1 MHSPWPRAVWS
12 TLSILVA
19 GLVLGWKAGSP
30 AWGLATGACLLC
42 IWHLLRLYRLERWL
56 RDGCRQR
63 RPQPDGI
70 WGEIYYHLHRR
81 RQRRRDFARQLVGV
95 LRRFQEAA
103 RAMPDATVVLDDAD
117 TVIWCNPAAEDL
129 LGLRAPQDLGSRVTY
144 LVRHPSFVAF
154 IARRDA
160 QGVCDFPSPVG
171 GQPLSVR
178 AIPYGEA
185 NRLLIASDVSRVH
198 RLEQVRRDFVANV
211 SHELRTPLTVIGGY
225 LETLLDSGD
234 ACAGKWEQPLRSMQ
248 HQTARMQH
256 IIEDLLMLAKLEGQ
270 QERLPPRP
278 VAVPGMLAAI
288 AEDAIALSGERNHV
302 VRVEADGTLWL
313 SGQEQEL
320 RSAFSNL
327 VFNAVRH
334 TPDGRHV
341 TIRWYADA
349 HGVHLEVEDDG
360 DGIAPHH
367 LPRLVERFYRVDRG
381 RHRER
386 GGTGLGLA
394 IVKHV
399 VGRHGGQLRIA
410 SQVGVGSTFACDF
423 PGELACSR
431 GGSGRAA

>member
-1 MHSPWPRAVWS
+1 MQSPWPGALWR
-12 TLSILVA
+12 TLLILAAAA
-19 GLVLGWKAGSP
+19 GLGWQAGHP
-30 AWGLATGACLLC
+30 APGLALGATLLC
-42 IWHLLRLYRLERWL
+42 GWHLWRLSRLERWL
-56 RDGCRQR
+56 RDGCRRR

-70 WGEIYYHLHRR
+70 WGEIYYHLQRR
-81 RQRRRDFARQLVGV
+81 RQRRRDDTRRYIDTLRQ
-95 LRRFQEAA
+95 FQEAA

-117 TVIWCNPAAEDL
+117 TVLWSNPAAEDL
-129 LGLRAPQDLGSRVTY
+129 LGLRSPQDLGTRITY

-154 IARRDA
+154 LARRDA

-234 ACAGKWEQPLRSMQ
+234 ACAVKWQQPLRSMQ
-248 HQTARMQH
+248 HQSARMLH

-270 QERLPPRP
+270 HERLPPRP

-288 AEDAIALSGERNHV
+288 AEDAIALSGEQQHT
-302 VRVEADGTLWL
+302 VRVDADPALWL
-313 SGQEQEL
+313 CGHEQEL

-327 VFNAVRH
+327 VFNAIRH
-334 TPDGRHV
+334 TPAGRHV
-341 TIRWYADA
+341 DIRWHADA
-349 HGVHLEVEDDG
+349 RGVHLEVIDNG

-367 LPRLVERFYRVDRG
+367 LPRLTERFYRVDRG
-381 RHRER
+381 RNRER

-399 VGRHGGQLRIA
+399 MSRHGGQLRIA
-410 SQVGVGSTFACDF
+410 STVGAGSRFACDF
-423 PGELACSR
+423 PAELACPRTS
-431 GGSGRAA
+431 GGRAA